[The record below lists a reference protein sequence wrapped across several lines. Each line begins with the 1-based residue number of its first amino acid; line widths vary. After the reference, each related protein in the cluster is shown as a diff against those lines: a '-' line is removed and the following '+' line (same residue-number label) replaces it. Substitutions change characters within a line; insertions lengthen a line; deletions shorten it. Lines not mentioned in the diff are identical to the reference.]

1 MANIKDIIDG
11 IMKRVPEVV
20 GVILIDIDGIPI
32 ELAGQFDMK
41 PEDLG
46 ALLSACYNSYAQVGT
61 ELMQKL
67 DSIIVEYG
75 DLKLCQNRMPRG
87 LLTIIAGKNAHIGMI
102 RLEAK
107 RAIDALTKIMQDTM
121 EMRREMVKEMKFRM
135 PDSRGIADILS
146 RFEKE
151 GS

>member
-67 DSIIVEYG
+67 DSIIVLRGSGTSQSALPFRYSQVTEGKSLGQNILLESG
-75 DLKLCQNRMPRG
+75 DVVVVP
-87 LLTIIAGKNAHIGMI
+87 
-102 RLEAK
+102 
-107 RAIDALTKIMQDTM
+107 
-121 EMRREMVKEMKFRM
+121 
-135 PDSRGIADILS
+135 
-146 RFEKE
+146 
-151 GS
+151 